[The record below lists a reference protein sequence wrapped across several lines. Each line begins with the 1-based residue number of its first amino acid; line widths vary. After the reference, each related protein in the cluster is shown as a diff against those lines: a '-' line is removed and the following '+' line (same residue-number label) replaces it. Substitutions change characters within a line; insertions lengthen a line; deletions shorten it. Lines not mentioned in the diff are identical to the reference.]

1 MRTVP
6 GVVPAR
12 YAEALQEFERI
23 VGKENV
29 YTSDEDLDLYRDG
42 YSILWGEPE
51 ERIAAGAV
59 APANV
64 EQVQSIV
71 KAANKFGV
79 PLYAIS
85 TGRNLGYGG
94 SAPNLSG
101 SVVLDLKRMNRV
113 LEINEKQHYCIVEPG
128 VSFFDLYAELRRRN
142 VKLIASQPAPGWGSP
157 IGNALEHGRGNPA
170 GDNFRNSCGMEVVLG
185 NGELLRT
192 GMGALPNA
200 KTWAT
205 YPNGVGPS
213 LDGMFSQS
221 NFGVV
226 TKMGFNLFPW
236 PQTIR
241 HLRIATRNYDDLD
254 AMIEVCNALQAQGI
268 GRGSGVFSPLGMTQA
283 PEVVSVF
290 TRRGGGTAAEINR
303 LAKDQNMA
311 VFMMMLAF
319 SGADK
324 VTQAQYEVAH
334 EALSAIPGIELASS
348 GIPGIGPSSDTVV
361 RAPDDIATLTD
372 DQASNFGKPSLQ
384 RFWEDTAQF
393 SWDGHLWFSPLLP
406 QTGEELRKAHQVL
419 GDVCREMDFYWG
431 LPPALLYNSASM
443 GCAASAYCIVKNFAV
458 SKSDA
463 GKNRKTREVV
473 LRLIRVAADNGWS
486 EYRTAPA
493 LQQAVMDTFSFNNN
507 AYIRTCE
514 LIKDAVDPN
523 GILSAGRY
531 GIWPKHL
538 RKTRS

>member
-6 GVVPAR
+6 GLSTAQ
-12 YAEALQEFERI
+12 YAQALQEFEGI
-23 VGKENV
+23 VGKSNV
-29 YTSDEDLDLYRDG
+29 YTSDEDLDLYRDA

-59 APANV
+59 APADV
-64 EQVQSIV
+64 GQVQAIV
-71 KAANKFGV
+71 KVANKYRV

-94 SAPNLSG
+94 SAPNYSG
-101 SVVLDLKRMNRV
+101 SVILDLKRMNKV
-113 LEINEKQHYCIVEPG
+113 IEVNEKQHYCIVEPG

-170 GDNFRNSCGMEVVLG
+170 GDNFRNGCGMEVVLG
-185 NGELLRT
+185 NGELMRT
-192 GMGALPNA
+192 GMGALPNG

-205 YPNGVGPS
+205 YPDGVGPS

-221 NFGVV
+221 NFGIV

-241 HLRIATRNYDDLD
+241 RLRIASNNYDDLD
-254 AMIEVCNALQAQGI
+254 AMIEVCNALQAQGV
-268 GRGSGVFSPLGMTQA
+268 GRGSGVFSPLGMIQA
-283 PEVVSVF
+283 PDVVAVF

-303 LAKDQNMA
+303 LAKEQKMA
-311 VFMMMLAF
+311 VFMMSLAF
-319 SGADK
+319 SGPDK
-324 VTQAQYEVAH
+324 VTQAQLDVAH
-334 EALSAIPGIELASS
+334 EALSAIPGIELSS
-348 GIPGIGPSSDTVV
+348 TGIPGIGPPNGGVI
-361 RAPDDIATLTD
+361 REPDDIAKLSD
-372 DQASNFGKPSLQ
+372 DEAANFGKPSLQ

-406 QTGEELRKAHQVL
+406 QTGEELRKAHQLL
-419 GDVCREMDFYWG
+419 GDTCREMDFYWG

-443 GCAASAYCIVKNFAV
+443 GCAASAYCIVKNFSV

-463 GKNRKTREVV
+463 AKNRKTREVV
-473 LRLIRVAADNGWS
+473 LKLIRVAADNGWS

-493 LQQAVMDTFSFNNN
+493 LQEAVMDTFSFNNH
-507 AYIRTCE
+507 AYMRTCE
-514 LIKDAVDPN
+514 MIKDAVDPN

-531 GIWPKHL
+531 GIWPRHL
-538 RKTRS
+538 RKSRT